1 MKIRIKGNTIR
12 YRLTKSDV
20 DLFYK
25 NQHLQDST
33 NFGNRSL
40 IYQLKA
46 SEQDGLTASFV
57 DDTITIVIPT
67 EKLDELAKTDR
78 VGFDGRDGALYIL
91 IEKDFQCLDDVTE
104 DQSDNYPNPLAGK

>member
-20 DLFYK
+20 DLLYK

-46 SEQDGLTASFV
+46 AEQKSLTATFV
-57 DDTITIVIPT
+57 DDTITITIPS
-67 EKLDELAKTDR
+67 EKLNELAQTDR
-78 VGFDGRDGALYIL
+78 VGFDGRDGALYML
-91 IEKDFQCLDDVTE
+91 IEKDFQCLDEVAE
-104 DQSDNYPNPLAGK
+104 DQSDNYPNPLAEK

>member
-20 DLFYK
+20 DLLYK
-25 NQHLQDST
+25 NRDLQDST

-46 SEQDGLTASFV
+46 ANQDNLTASFV
-57 DDTITIVIPT
+57 DDTIAVIIPSG
-67 EKLDELAKTDR
+67 KLAELAQTSR

-91 IEKDFQCLDDVTE
+91 VEKDFQCLDNVTE
-104 DQSDNYPNPLAGK
+104 DQSDNYPNPLAAK

>member
-20 DLFYK
+20 DLLYK
-25 NQHLQDST
+25 NRHLQDST

-46 SEQDGLTASFV
+46 SEQGSLTASFI
-57 DDTITIVIPT
+57 DNTIMVTIPS
-67 EKLDELAKTDR
+67 EKVDELAQTGR

-91 IEKDFQCLDDVTE
+91 IEKDFQCLDDVAE
-104 DQSDNYPNPLAGK
+104 DQSDNYPNPLAAK